1 MDFEEKVIKN
11 QKLYHGSILDLD
23 LEDVLLPNGQT
34 AKREIVHHHGAVGII
49 PIDAEGKL
57 VLVKQW
63 RAPMAKETLE
73 IPAGKIDLGETKT
86 DPKAVAL
93 RELNEETGLY
103 APDLEKIAQF
113 YSTPGFADEFLH
125 LYYTNDLQKVAHK
138 RALDADEFLNVYH
151 LSFEEAKQAQARDE
165 ICDGKT
171 VIALYY
177 WEILRLKGEVKV
189 D

>member
-11 QKLYHGSILDLD
+11 QTLYHGAILDLD

-49 PIDAEGKL
+49 PIDADGKL
-57 VLVKQW
+57 VVVKQW
-63 RAPMAKETLE
+63 RAPMAQETLE
-73 IPAGKIDLGETKT
+73 IPAGKIDLGET
-86 DPKAVAL
+86 DPKKVAL

-103 APDLEKIAQF
+103 APDLTKVTQF
-113 YSTPGFADEFLH
+113 YSTPGFADEYLY

-138 RALDADEFLNVYH
+138 RALDPDEFLNVYH
-151 LSFEEAKQAQARDE
+151 LSFEDAKAAQARHE

-171 VIALYY
+171 IMALYY
-177 WEILRLKGEVKV
+177 WEILRLKGDVKV